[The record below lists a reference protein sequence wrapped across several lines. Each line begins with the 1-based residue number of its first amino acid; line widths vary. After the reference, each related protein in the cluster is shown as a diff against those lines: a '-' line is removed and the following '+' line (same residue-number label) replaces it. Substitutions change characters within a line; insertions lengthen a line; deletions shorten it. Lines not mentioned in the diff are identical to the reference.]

1 MTTFTTAEA
10 RAIVE
15 AAEAG
20 PEAGLQRLTELFG
33 AGTLALASAAQAA
46 DRLRAGE
53 AVSLGG
59 GEYLQRDHGPTG
71 RVLGRS

>member
-20 PEAGLQRLTELFG
+20 
-33 AGTLALASAAQAA
+33 
-46 DRLRAGE
+46 
-53 AVSLGG
+53 
-59 GEYLQRDHGPTG
+59 LQRDHGPTS
-71 RVLGRS
+71 RVLRRS

>member
-1 MTTFTTAEA
+1 MTTFTAAEA

-15 AAEAG
+15 AA
-20 PEAGLQRLTELFG
+20 EAGLQRLTELFG
-33 AGTLALASAAQAA
+33 AGTPALAT
-46 DRLRAGE
+46 GE
-53 AVSLGG
+53 ALDLGG